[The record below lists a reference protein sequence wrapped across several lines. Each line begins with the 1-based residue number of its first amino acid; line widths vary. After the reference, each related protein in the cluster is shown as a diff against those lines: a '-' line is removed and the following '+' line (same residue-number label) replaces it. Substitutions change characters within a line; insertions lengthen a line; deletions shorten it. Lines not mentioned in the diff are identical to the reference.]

1 MWGKR
6 DDDEEKRAWGEKSSR
21 LWGKR
26 MSADQLA
33 RLLQEH
39 GIVIPGD
46 ELQDKRKWAK
56 NKANSTQD
64 SGPVDVIPAAGLNKW
79 VIFSHLGF
87 VFRQF
92 PLFRPRV
99 TVSVLV
105 LLHAIT
111 ACVLLQ

>member
-1 MWGKR
+1 MRKFTATLLYRPPPKKKNWSNNKARMWGKR

-56 NKANSTQD
+56 NKASSTQHTA
-64 SGPVDVIPAAGLNKW
+64 PVDAAGGVIPQP
-79 VIFSHLGF
+79 V
-87 VFRQF
+87 
-92 PLFRPRV
+92 
-99 TVSVLV
+99 
-105 LLHAIT
+105 
-111 ACVLLQ
+111 

>member
-6 DDDEEKRAWGEKSSR
+6 DDEEEERAWGEKSSR

-56 NKANSTQD
+56 NKASSTQHT
-64 SGPVDVIPAAGLNKW
+64 GPVDVIPAAGLSKW
-79 VIFSHLGF
+79 DGTEH
-87 VFRQF
+87 Q
-92 PLFRPRV
+92 PLMYRCAV
-99 TVSVLV
+99 KK
-105 LLHAIT
+105 LLTHAH
-111 ACVLLQ
+111 V